1 LGKPIQNYRPLEDE
15 IEKRITF
22 QSKPAFMSHF
32 ASEVLRLELDLLTN
46 VRSKIYSTEFLE
58 YFTKAGLCTIRPNQ
72 PYIIKAIQRRLASY
86 GYETSESH
94 ISMTLDHYLDLI
106 FMRDEYQQKRLSAK
120 QFLPKHVR
128 VNKRSIDKKVR

>member
-1 LGKPIQNYRPLEDE
+1 MSKSIQNYRPLEDE

-58 YFTKAGLCTIRPNQ
+58 YFCKAGLCTIRPNK
-72 PYIIKAIQRRLASY
+72 PYIIKEIRKRLASY
-86 GYETSESH
+86 GYETSEAH
-94 ISMTLDHYLDLI
+94 ISMMLEHFLDLV
-106 FMRDEYQQKRLSAK
+106 FMRDYYQENKLTAI
-120 QFLPKHVR
+120 QFLPKSARIKAH
-128 VNKRSIDKKVR
+128 KK